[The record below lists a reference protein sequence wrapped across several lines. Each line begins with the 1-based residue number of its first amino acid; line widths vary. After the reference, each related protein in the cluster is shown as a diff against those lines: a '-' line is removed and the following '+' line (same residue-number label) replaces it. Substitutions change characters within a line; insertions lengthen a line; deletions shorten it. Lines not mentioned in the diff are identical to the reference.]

1 MILRV
6 DTMRFNLN
14 QSTWRW
20 RIATLGLCTSLLGC
34 NAPNSPS
41 DEKDS
46 TSAKQSALD
55 RVSAG
60 PATKKTLKL
69 FTEQPGR
76 VEAFESVPILSK
88 ISGYVSSIHVD
99 IGDPVKKGDVLLR
112 IHAPEYL
119 DQVNQKKGVLGQADA
134 QIKQAEA
141 VLAAAKAAVNSA
153 NALVSQSEASLARN
167 DAEFARWESENQ
179 RIQQLVE
186 KGSVTSK
193 LADETKSQFE
203 AARASKIETFA
214 AIESAKAM
222 EQEAM
227 AKVRTAE
234 ADIEAARAKRKV
246 AEAELQQTETMLTY
260 TELVSPMDGYVTA
273 RNADPGHYVQ
283 PAGSSN
289 AQPLLTISNVT
300 KVRVFVNVPE
310 SEAVWVDAGFDDATK
325 GDLVTIVGQA
335 AAGGVKEAR
344 VTRTRL
350 ELDPQSRTLATEID
364 LDNQDLKW
372 LPGAFVTAKI
382 LLEERPDVFTLP
394 VTAVVKDGDST
405 VCCVVVDGK
414 VEFRKIELG
423 LRVGNEVQIVTGLDG
438 TEMVVLVRA
447 GALRP
452 GQSVEIIAP
461 PAPK

>member
-6 DTMRFNLN
+6 DTMRFNWNL
-14 QSTWRW
+14 STWRW
-20 RIATLGLCTSLLGC
+20 RFATLGLCASLAGC
-34 NAPNSPS
+34 NAPNSTPN
-41 DEKDS
+41 EKES
-46 TSAKQSALD
+46 SGAKQSALD

-60 PATKKTLKL
+60 QPAKKTLKL

-76 VEAFESVPILSK
+76 VEAFESVPVLSK
-88 ISGYVSSIHVD
+88 ISGYVASVHVD
-99 IGDPVKKGDVLLR
+99 IGDPVKKGDLLIR
-112 IHAPEYL
+112 IHAPEYQ

-141 VLAAAKAAVNSA
+141 SLSAAEAAVHSA
-153 NALVSQSEASLARN
+153 EALVAQSEASLTRN
-167 DAEFARWESENQ
+167 DAEFARWESEAQ

-193 LADETKSQFE
+193 LADETRSQFE
-203 AARASKIETFA
+203 AARASKIETLA

-222 EQEAM
+222 EQEAI
-227 AKVRTAE
+227 AKVGTAA
-234 ADIEAARAKRKV
+234 ADLEAARAKRKV
-246 AEAELQQTETMLTY
+246 AEAELQQSETMLTY
-260 TELVSPMDGYVTA
+260 TELVSPMDGYVTG

-289 AQPLLTISNVT
+289 TQPLMTIANVS

-325 GDLVTIVGQA
+325 GDSVKILGQA
-335 AAGGVKEAR
+335 AAGGVTEGR
-344 VTRTRL
+344 VTRTRR
-350 ELDPQSRTLATEID
+350 ELDPQSRSLATEID

-382 LLEERPDVFTLP
+382 LLEERADVLTLP
-394 VTAVVKDGDST
+394 VTAIVKDGEST
-405 VCCVVVDGK
+405 VCCVVVNGK
-414 VEFRKIELG
+414 VEHRKIELG
-423 LRVGNEVQIVTGLDG
+423 LRVGNEVQIVSGLDG

-447 GALRP
+447 GSFQP

-461 PAPK
+461 AASK

>member
-1 MILRV
+1 
-6 DTMRFNLN
+6 MRFNLN

-20 RIATLGLCTSLLGC
+20 KIATLGLCTSLLGC
-34 NAPNSPS
+34 NAPNSAS

-153 NALVSQSEASLARN
+153 KALVSQSEASLARN

-203 AARASKIETFA
+203 AARASKIETLA

-325 GDLVTIVGQA
+325 GDSVTIVGQA

-405 VCCVVVDGK
+405 VCCIVVSGK

-423 LRVGNEVQIVTGLDG
+423 LRVGNEVQVVTGLDG

-447 GALRP
+447 GSLRP
-452 GQSVEIIAP
+452 GQSVEVIAP